1 MLLEVVTRKIPGRT
15 MCYFEVAFTCEGEM
29 LILLNICT
37 LLFLGVHIK
46 GTQKDLIS
54 QCEMENQQEPLSD
67 TDTTSSTDLE
77 LVALDNLQCSQPS
90 SQPSASTST
99 APPSRL
105 QTYSSKQRRLQ
116 VTRHTKGTVEDTAL
130 FNSTPFAEQ
139 CYHIIQYLRSPE
151 IDRYYPDYI
160 NHKHARQN
168 FKRKAERYKWD
179 EMTQKLF
186 YPKDDQFKNSK

>member
-1 MLLEVVTRKIPGRT
+1 M
-15 MCYFEVAFTCEGEM
+15 
-29 LILLNICT
+29 
-37 LLFLGVHIK
+37 LFLGVHIK
-46 GTQKDLIS
+46 GTQKHLIS
-54 QCEMENQQEPLSD
+54 QCEMDNQQEPLSD
-67 TDTTSSTDLE
+67 ADTTSSTDLE
-77 LVALDNLQCSQPS
+77 LFALDNLQCSQPS

-116 VTRHTKGTVEDTAL
+116 VTRHAKGTVKDTAL
-130 FNSTPFAEQ
+130 FNLTPFTEQ
-139 CYHIIQYLRSPE
+139 CYHIIHYLCSPE

-179 EMTQKLF
+179 EMRQKLF
-186 YPKDDQFKNSK
+186 

>member
-1 MLLEVVTRKIPGRT
+1 MKLLSCAQNCEIPGHT
-15 MCYFEVAFTCEGEM
+15 MCYFEVVTDSKHSVSSCKIPVHTTCEGEM
-29 LILLNICT
+29 LILLNILAIPGRT
-37 LLFLGVHIK
+37 YK
-46 GTQKDLIS
+46 GTQKYLIS

-77 LVALDNLQCSQPS
+77 LVASDNLRCSQPA

-116 VTRHTKGTVEDTAL
+116 VTRCTKGTVEDTTL

-139 CYHIIQYLRSPE
+139 CYHIIQYLRSLE

-160 NHKHARQN
+160 NDKHARQN
-168 FKRKAERYKWD
+168 FKRKAERYK
-179 EMTQKLF
+179 
-186 YPKDDQFKNSK
+186 